1 MNMMSGAKRFI
12 DEAFHI
18 HTVRCGH
25 ASADPAESYV
35 QAACR
40 LGLKRITFTDH
51 GPFPGNP
58 FSGRMRM
65 EELDDYEKEL
75 KVLRKQY
82 DGRIDIRIGLEIE
95 YLPEYRGYYEML
107 HERFDLLLLG
117 QHHTSM
123 SDGRYTFDTSVPK
136 ALAYHRLIESIP
148 EAIETGLFSAVA
160 HPERDFHEDTGWTE
174 KDTEIKN
181 AIFAAALQYH
191 VKVERNAAL
200 LESGARHQ
208 QFWQDMP
215 EQITLVYGMDAHCPE
230 DIHRRLKLLK
240 TAANE
245 LKDC

>member
-1 MNMMSGAKRFI
+1 MNMISGAKIFI

-25 ASADPAESYV
+25 ASADPAEAYV

-40 LGLKRITFTDH
+40 LGLKRVTFTDH

-65 EELDDYEKEL
+65 EELDGYEKEL
-75 KVLRKQY
+75 KALRKQY
-82 DGRIDIRIGLEIE
+82 GGQIDIRIGLEIE
-95 YLPEYRGYYEML
+95 YLPEYRSYYEML
-107 HERFDLLLLG
+107 HERFNLLLLG
-117 QHHTSM
+117 QHHTSLP
-123 SDGRYTFDTSVPK
+123 DGRYTFDTSVSK

-160 HPERDFHEDTGWTE
+160 HPERAFHEDDGWTE

-191 VKVERNAAL
+191 VKAERNAAL
-200 LESGARHQ
+200 MESGGKHQ
-208 QFWQDMP
+208 RFWQNIP
-215 EQITLVYGMDAHCPE
+215 EQITVIDGLDAHCPE
-230 DIHRRLKLLK
+230 DIHRRIQLLK
-240 TAANE
+240 QLQMN
-245 LKDC
+245 

>member
-25 ASADPAESYV
+25 ASADPAEAYV

-40 LGLKRITFTDH
+40 LGVKKVTFTDH

-58 FSGRMRM
+58 FSGRMKM

-75 KVLRKQY
+75 KALRKQY

-117 QHHTSM
+117 QHHTSLP
-123 SDGRYTFDTSVPK
+123 DRRYTFDAAVPK
-136 ALAYHRLIESIP
+136 ALAYQRLIESIP

-160 HPERDFHEDTGWTE
+160 HPERDFHEDDRWTE

-200 LESGARHQ
+200 LERGVRHQ
-208 QFWQDMP
+208 RFWQNIP
-215 EQITLVYGMDAHCPE
+215 EQITMVYGLDAHCPE
-230 DIHRRLKLLK
+230 DIHRRIQSLKQLQM
-240 TAANE
+240 N
-245 LKDC
+245 

>member
-1 MNMMSGAKRFI
+1 MNRISGAKIFI

-25 ASADPAESYV
+25 ASADPAEAYV

-40 LGLKRITFTDH
+40 LGLKRVTFTDH

-65 EELDDYEKEL
+65 EELDGYEKEL
-75 KVLRKQY
+75 KALRKQY
-82 DGRIDIRIGLEIE
+82 GGQIDIRIGLEIE
-95 YLPEYRGYYEML
+95 YLPEYRSYYEML
-107 HERFDLLLLG
+107 HERFNLLLLG
-117 QHHTSM
+117 QHHTSLP
-123 SDGRYTFDTSVPK
+123 DGRYTFDTSVSK

-160 HPERDFHEDTGWTE
+160 HPERDFHEDDRWTE

-191 VKVERNAAL
+191 VKVEKNAAL
-200 LESGARHQ
+200 LESGVRHQ
-208 QFWQDMP
+208 RFWQNIP
-215 EQITLVYGMDAHCPE
+215 EQIMMVYGVDAHCPE
-230 DIHRRLKLLK
+230 DIGRRIKLLK

-245 LKDC
+245 

>member
-1 MNMMSGAKRFI
+1 MTMNRISGAKIFI

-25 ASADPAESYV
+25 ASADPAEAYV
-35 QAACR
+35 QEACR
-40 LGLKRITFTDH
+40 LGLKRVTFTDH

-58 FSGRMRM
+58 FSERMRM
-65 EELDDYEKEL
+65 EELDGYEKEL
-75 KVLRKQY
+75 KALRKQY

-117 QHHTSM
+117 QHHTSLP
-123 SDGRYTFDTSVPK
+123 DGRYTFDAAVSK

-160 HPERDFHEDTGWTE
+160 HPERDFHEDDRWTE

-181 AIFAAALQYH
+181 AIFAAALQHH
-191 VKVERNAAL
+191 VKAERNAAL
-200 LESGARHQ
+200 MESGGKHQ
-208 QFWQDMP
+208 RFWQDIP
-215 EQITLVYGMDAHCPE
+215 EQIMMVYGVDAHCPE
-230 DIHRRLKLLK
+230 DIGRRIQLLK

-245 LKDC
+245 

>member
-1 MNMMSGAKRFI
+1 MNMISGAKIFI

-25 ASADPAESYV
+25 ASADPAEAYV

-40 LGLKRITFTDH
+40 LGLKRVTFTDH

-65 EELDDYEKEL
+65 EELDGYEKEL
-75 KVLRKQY
+75 KALRKQY
-82 DGRIDIRIGLEIE
+82 GGQIDIRIGLEIE
-95 YLPEYRGYYEML
+95 YLPEYRSYYEML

-123 SDGRYTFDTSVPK
+123 SDGRYTFDTDVPK

-160 HPERDFHEDTGWTE
+160 HPERDFHEDDRWTE

-181 AIFAAALQYH
+181 AIFAAVLQHH
-191 VKVERNAAL
+191 VKVEKNAAL

-215 EQITLVYGMDAHCPE
+215 EQIMMVYGLDAHCPK
-230 DIHRRLKLLK
+230 DIGRRIQLLK

-245 LKDC
+245 